1 MIRFLMLIL
10 ALLFVVSCSKGG
22 DQKGEYI
29 AKINDTVITKE
40 DIKTEMS
47 YLPPELAA
55 EFFGGSDGA
64 TRLVDEIVQKEIFYW
79 EAKKRGLDKTKD
91 FEKKIETLKKNT
103 LIKQLLDEEM
113 KTAAKVTEKEAKEY
127 YDKNKDDFIRRNQVR
142 LSQIVV
148 KSESDA
154 QKVYER
160 LQKGEDFA
168 KIASSMSIEK
178 ASAKAGGDIGIV
190 KKGELRKEIEAVAFR
205 LKKGQVGAPVKL
217 NNGIHIFKLT
227 DVKGTPEDFEKI
239 KEIIIQGLSRE
250 KEQDHFEKFRENLKK
265 SYKIEINKEAIAKM
279 MSGDSGKQQT
289 KEQKQEKAK

>member
-1 MIRFLMLIL
+1 MIRFFIVVL
-10 ALLFVVSCSKGG
+10 ALLFAVACSKDGG
-22 DQKGEYI
+22 QKGEYV
-29 AKINDTVITKE
+29 AKINDTIITKE
-40 DIKTEMS
+40 DIKTEIS
-47 YLPPELAA
+47 FLPPELAG

-64 TRLVDEIVQKEIFYW
+64 VRLVDEIVQKEIFYR
-79 EAKKRGLDKTKD
+79 EAKKRGLDKTKE

-127 YDKNKDDFIRRNQVR
+127 YDKNKDDFIRRNQIR

-148 KSESDA
+148 KSEGDA

-160 LQKGEDFA
+160 IQKGEDFA
-168 KIASSMSIEK
+168 KLASSMSIEK
-178 ASAKAGGDIGIV
+178 ASAKSGGDIGIV
-190 KKGELRKEIEAVAFR
+190 KKGELRKEIEAVTFR

-217 NNGIHIFKLT
+217 NDGIHIFKLT
-227 DVKGTPEDFEKI
+227 DVKGTPEDFEKV

-265 SYKIEINKEAIAKM
+265 AYKIEINKDAIAKITP
-279 MSGDSGKQQT
+279 GDSGKQQP
-289 KEQKQEKAK
+289 KEQKQEKSK